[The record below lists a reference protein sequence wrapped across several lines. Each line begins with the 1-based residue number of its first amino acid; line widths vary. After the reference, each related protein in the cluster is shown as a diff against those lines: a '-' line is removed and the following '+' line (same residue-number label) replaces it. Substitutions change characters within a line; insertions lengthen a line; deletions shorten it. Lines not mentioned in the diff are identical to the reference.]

1 MPGLVFGKTYQEIA
15 EVIYNHGSDDY
26 SELYRRPE
34 YKEAHDEDKR
44 LNDEIKQLLL
54 SEHSELVYEA
64 EEAQRKVSWMYDQH
78 TYQNGFIDG
87 LAVMQILIFTIQGH
101 NMDGQILRVLDG
113 YYRERCNKDDS
124 LDNVHKLLQS
134 LNDLV
139 QDRSR
144 LNDTILLEICHKNA
158 VADRKAV

>member
-1 MPGLVFGKTYQEIA
+1 MPGLVFGKTYLEIA
-15 EVIYNHGSDDY
+15 EVMYNHGSDNY
-26 SELYRRPE
+26 SGLYRRPE
-34 YKEAHDEDKR
+34 YKEAHTEDKR
-44 LNDEIKQLLL
+44 LNDQIKQLLS

-64 EEAQRKVSWMYDQH
+64 EEAQRKASSMYDQH

-87 LAVMQILIFTIQGH
+87 LAVMQMLIFTIQGH

-113 YYRERCNKDDS
+113 YYRERCSKDDS

-134 LNDLV
+134 LKELV

-144 LNDTILLEICHKNA
+144 LNDTILFEICRKTAGSDRAA
-158 VADRKAV
+158 V